1 MLIMKQGNIADPRK
15 IKALEDRIELLENAV
30 KALQS
35 EQRPKVGRPPKGTNE
50 LGKTEVNT

>member
-15 IKALEDRIELLENAV
+15 IKELEERIELLENAL

-35 EQRPKVGRPPKGTNE
+35 EQRPKMGRPPKGANE